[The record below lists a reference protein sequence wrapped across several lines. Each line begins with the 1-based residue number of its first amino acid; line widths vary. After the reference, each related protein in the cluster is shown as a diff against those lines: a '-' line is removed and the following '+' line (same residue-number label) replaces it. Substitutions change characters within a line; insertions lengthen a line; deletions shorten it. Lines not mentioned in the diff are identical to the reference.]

1 MEIKLAIFKNR
12 IGLPVQN
19 AQPELLL
26 PPLRPA
32 IQAKEPSPII
42 KKRTSTINYLK
53 KRKRVGNIHF
63 NVRLRF
69 G

>member
-1 MEIKLAIFKNR
+1 MENDYDYKNTETKLAIFKDR

-26 PPLRPA
+26 LPLRPA

-42 KKRTSTINYLK
+42 NKNIN
-53 KRKRVGNIHF
+53 F
-63 NVRLRF
+63 N
-69 G
+69 